1 MAPASQALTA
11 ALDEVTFRPAHAPVV
26 ANVDAG
32 LHTDGHDW
40 SALCARQLVSPVRW
54 HATLPTLVT
63 GLGST
68 RFTDFGPGRSLAGL
82 ARRAFP
88 DVPAEPVVGL
98 RLAVV

>member
-1 MAPASQALTA
+1 M
-11 ALDEVTFRPAHAPVV
+11 
-26 ANVDAG
+26 
-32 LHTDGHDW
+32 
-40 SALCARQLVSPVRW
+40 RW
-54 HATLPTLVT
+54 HATLHTLVT